1 MRMKF
6 NDPNYKKVKKERRE
20 EQINELSLDHDVF

>member
-1 MRMKF
+1 MRNLMI
-6 NDPNYKKVKKERRE
+6 PIIYKQVKKERRE